1 MDKNNVDTAK
11 ELPTV
16 ISFCSG
22 YGGIERGLDLAGVK
36 HRVLAYVEIEAFAI
50 ANLVAKMESGQLV
63 PAPIFTDLKTFPAH
77 LFRGCVD
84 IITGGYPCQ
93 PFSAAGKRLGTE
105 DPRHLWPYILDH
117 IKAIRP
123 VRCLFENVEGHIS
136 LGLREVISDLEED
149 GYSATWGIFSAA
161 EVGAPHQRKRV
172 YILASSRD
180 WDANGIDD
188 SQKQGISQGQDSQP
202 SGVCTDVA
210 DTRDPRPSRAG
221 IEPQPSIKIIEPCDS
236 DSTGECGPDMA
247 NADRAR
253 QQTQRRESGAERE
266 TRLTG
271 ESGELA
277 NTSSQRFGGESQGQL
292 QQPGRAEVVGAGEEL
307 ADTKHLADSA
317 GKFSER
323 RIAEGVAS
331 WKPEEAIGDR
341 GAFASVADTV
351 SEGSQGWL
359 SGREDTERKS
369 QRGHLGRGGTALQRG
384 QEQSWPPEPS
394 VGQLV
399 NGNTSRLDGLRRL
412 GINANERWL
421 QIPCEK
427 DAEACLRELRKYTK
441 ALCPPHRSG
450 LDEQQPFKYTD
461 ALQFL
466 SHVGAPPS
474 GGHPDSGAETAM
486 SALRQNILSAGVV
499 LDTSDAPE
507 TLWESL
513 ADAEK
518 AWIAMA
524 TCHGCNWESIPIG
537 RVTTE
542 CPNRVDRIRQLG
554 NGVVPQTAAR
564 AWEILSSRLQKS

>member
-210 DTRDPRPSRAG
+210 DARDPRPSRAG

-247 NADRAR
+247 NADRAG
-253 QQTQRRESGAERE
+253 QQTQR
-266 TRLTG
+266 
-271 ESGELA
+271 
-277 NTSSQRFGGESQGQL
+277 NVN
-292 QQPGRAEVVGAGEEL
+292 PGPN
-307 ADTKHLADSA
+307 
-317 GKFSER
+317 GKR
-323 RIAEGVAS
+323 DLLVNQVN
-331 WKPEEAIGDR
+331 WQTP
-341 GAFASVADTV
+341 VADDSVERAKGKYNSRGEPKLSAQVKNWPTPNTWPTV
-351 SEGSQGWL
+351 RVSSANGASQKELQAGNPKRRLETEVLLHPWPTPSAHEARL
-359 SGREDTERKS
+359 GYQDQSDPTKKGRQECT
-369 QRGHLGRGGTALQRG
+369 GHLNPAWV
-384 QEQSWPPEPS
+384 SWLMGIPADW
-394 VGQLV
+394 
-399 NGNTSRLDGLRRL
+399 TDL
-412 GINANERWL
+412 G
-421 QIPCEK
+421 
-427 DAEACLRELRKYTK
+427 D
-441 ALCPPHRSG
+441 
-450 LDEQQPFKYTD
+450 
-461 ALQFL
+461 
-466 SHVGAPPS
+466 
-474 GGHPDSGAETAM
+474 
-486 SALRQNILSAGVV
+486 
-499 LDTSDAPE
+499 
-507 TLWESL
+507 WE
-513 ADAEK
+513 
-518 AWIAMA
+518 
-524 TCHGCNWESIPIG
+524 
-537 RVTTE
+537 
-542 CPNRVDRIRQLG
+542 
-554 NGVVPQTAAR
+554 
-564 AWEILSSRLQKS
+564 